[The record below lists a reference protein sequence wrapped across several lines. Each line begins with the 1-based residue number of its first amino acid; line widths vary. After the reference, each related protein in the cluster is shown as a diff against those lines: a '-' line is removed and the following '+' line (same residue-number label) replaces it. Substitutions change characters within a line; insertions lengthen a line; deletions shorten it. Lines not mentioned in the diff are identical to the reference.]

1 MSWAPMVFMLPM
13 ATLAQAAQEPASGA
27 TFEITFESLWSP
39 QTHPVDFPPDPHFSE
54 FTGVTHN
61 ASVSFWTPGRL
72 ATQGVKDI
80 AERGREAQFL
90 KEIDRAITAGSAST
104 KFNIDGFYQETT
116 PSTKVTINAQ
126 RAHPLLSLITMLAP
140 SPDWFVGLHD
150 FELMPNGTWLEE
162 AIIHAFTYDSG
173 TDSGA
178 TYTSRNQATTPPTP
192 ITRVQVPLVYQG
204 EVKPTVKITI
214 RRIQ

>member
-1 MSWAPMVFMLPM
+1 MVFMLPM

-90 KEIDRAITAGSAST
+90 KEIDRAITAGRTST
-104 KFNIDGFYQETT
+104 KLNIDGFYQETT
-116 PSTKVTINAQ
+116 PSIKVTIK
-126 RAHPLLSLITMLAP
+126 AHRENTLLSLITMLAP
-140 SPDWFVGLHD
+140 RPSWFTGLHD
-150 FELMPNGTWLEE
+150 HKE
-162 AIIHAFTYDSG
+162 H
-173 TDSGA
+173 GA
-178 TYTSRNQATTPPTP
+178 RGNAGWWGGWMCVREVLLGVIEVVWYHQTISNST
-192 ITRVQVPLVYQG
+192 ITKALPLYLRLGVSVADG
-204 EVKPTVKITI
+204 CA
-214 RRIQ
+214 